1 MQVSEGVDKFTRMSA
16 GVPNFPCS
24 ECDKVFK
31 CRGKLNQHMRVHTN
45 ERPFRCS
52 VPGCEKTFARSDN
65 LKRHTMSHRPESER
79 PLACR
84 FEGCEKRFVTNQK
97 RNRHELLHKQSRP
110 FVCSICDQAFT
121 KKNLLKAHTTEHTGL
136 APYQCP
142 VDSCTKR
149 FRYPQELRRHQER
162 RHPSSPRYTCERNG
176 CQEKFYT
183 FSEMRKHRKLAH
195 KQELLSCSSCSRKFV
210 HRSRLQEHEK
220 THEVHAADRV
230 RYPCNVCGKNLSSAS
245 NLKTHIR
252 TVHQKKASY
261 SCSVCGKNFRLKQT
275 MQRHEKI
282 VHKSLPQEISDTTTQ
297 SQATTNFSV
306 DEMIDD
312 DYMEDEIALIMSENA
327 LDEDKN
333 DYYSAIAGRLPVE

>member
-1 MQVSEGVDKFTRMSA
+1 
-16 GVPNFPCS
+16 
-24 ECDKVFK
+24 
-31 CRGKLNQHMRVHTN
+31 
-45 ERPFRCS
+45 
-52 VPGCEKTFARSDN
+52 
-65 LKRHTMSHRPESER
+65 
-79 PLACR
+79 
-84 FEGCEKRFVTNQK
+84 
-97 RNRHELLHKQSRP
+97 
-110 FVCSICDQAFT
+110 
-121 KKNLLKAHTTEHTGL
+121 
-136 APYQCP
+136 
-142 VDSCTKR
+142 
-149 FRYPQELRRHQER
+149 
-162 RHPSSPRYTCERNG
+162 
-176 CQEKFYT
+176 
-183 FSEMRKHRKLAH
+183 MRKHRKLAH